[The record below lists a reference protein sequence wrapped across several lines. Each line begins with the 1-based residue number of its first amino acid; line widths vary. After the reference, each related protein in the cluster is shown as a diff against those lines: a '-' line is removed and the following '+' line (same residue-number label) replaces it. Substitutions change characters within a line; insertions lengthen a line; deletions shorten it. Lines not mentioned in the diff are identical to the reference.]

1 MKATHALSAKEKM
14 MKKAD
19 IGVVGLAVMGENL
32 ILNMASKGFT
42 VACFARTTSNVTRF
56 KEGRG
61 QAVNIMGT
69 YSYEELVASLSSPR
83 KIMLMIR
90 AGKPVDDVIETL
102 IPLLNEGDI
111 VIDGGNTNFPDTIRR
126 EAYLK
131 KFGIHFVG
139 SGVSGGEEGAL
150 HGPSLMPG
158 GTKHAYTHIEPIFK
172 AIAADYEGEKCV
184 THIGENGAGHFV
196 KMVHNGIEY
205 GDIQLIGEAYH
216 IMRELLQLSHDEMG
230 DIFSRWNERKLDSY
244 LIEITANILKY
255 KDSDGSP
262 LVSKILDQAG
272 QKGTGKWTAITSLEQ
287 NVALSLIT
295 ESVYA
300 RIISSK
306 KAERV
311 VASKAFP
318 KRKKAFKGDKDK
330 FLEHLEK
337 ALYVTKIISYAQ
349 GFDLMKETAKVYDWD
364 LNMGAIA
371 AIWRGG
377 CIIRSVFLNNI
388 SAAFNNNK
396 KLVNLMLDPFFKKEI
411 KAAIPSLRIVIAHA
425 VKHGIPT
432 LAFSSALGYFD
443 SYSECNLPANLL
455 QAQRDYFGA
464 HTYKRID
471 KDPNENFHTNWTSEG
486 GATASTNYDV

>member
-1 MKATHALSAKEKM
+1 
-14 MKKAD
+14 MKKAN

-42 VACFARTTSNVTRF
+42 VACFARTTSNVTNF
-56 KEGRG
+56 VAGRG
-61 QAVNIMGT
+61 NKPNIIGT
-69 YSYEELVASLSSPR
+69 YSYPELVSKLESPR

-102 IPLLNEGDI
+102 IPLLEPGDI
-111 VIDGGNTNFPDTIRR
+111 IIDGGNTNFTDTIRR
-126 EAYLK
+126 EAYLQTK
-131 KFGIHFVG
+131 GIHFVG

-158 GTKHAYTHIEPIFK
+158 GTNHAYGHIEPIFK
-172 AIAADYEGEKCV
+172 AIAADYHGEKCV

-205 GDIQLIGEAYH
+205 GDIQLIGETYH
-216 IMRELLQLSHDEMG
+216 MMREILGLSHDEMAA
-230 DIFSRWNERKLDSY
+230 IFGKWNKGKLDSY
-244 LIEITANILKY
+244 LVEITANILAY
-255 KDSDGSP
+255 KDEDGLP
-262 LVSKILDQAG
+262 LVTKIVDQAG
-272 QKGTGKWTAITSLEQ
+272 QKGTGKWTAITSLEE

-306 KAERV
+306 KEERIR
-311 VASKAFP
+311 ASKVFP
-318 KRKKAFKGDKDK
+318 KRKVTFKGDKVK
-330 FLEHLEK
+330 FVDHLEK

-349 GFDLMKETAKVYDWD
+349 GFDLMKESAKTYNWD
-364 LNMGAIA
+364 LNMAEIA

-377 CIIRSVFLNNI
+377 CIIRSAFLNNI
-388 SAAFNNNK
+388 RTAYTKNK
-396 KLVNLMLDPFFKKEI
+396 KLVNLMMDPYFKKEI
-411 KAAIPSLRIVIAHA
+411 KSGIRSLRLVISAA
-425 VKHGIPT
+425 LKHSIPT
-432 LAFSSALGYFD
+432 LAFSSALAYFD
-443 SYSECNLPANLL
+443 SYTEDALPANLL

-471 KDPNENFHTNWTSEG
+471 KPQSENFHTNWTNKG
-486 GATASTNYDV
+486 GVTASTNYDV

>member
-1 MKATHALSAKEKM
+1 

-32 ILNMASKGFT
+32 ILNMANKGFR
-42 VACFARTTSNVTRF
+42 VACFARTTSNVTNF
-56 KEGRG
+56 VNGRG
-61 QAVNIMGT
+61 KKDNIIGT
-69 YSYEELVASLSSPR
+69 YSYAELVDSLASPR
-83 KIMLMIR
+83 RIMLMIR
-90 AGKPVDDVIETL
+90 AGKPVDEVIDTL
-102 IPLLNEGDI
+102 IPLLSKGDI
-111 VIDGGNTNFPDTIRR
+111 VIDGGNTNFQDTIRR

-131 KFGIHFVG
+131 EHGIHFVG

-158 GTKHAYTHIEPIFK
+158 GTKTAYKAIEPIFS
-172 AIAADYEGEKCV
+172 AIAADYKGEKCV

-205 GDIQLIGEAYH
+205 GDIQLIGETYH
-216 IMRELLQLSHDEMG
+216 IMREILGLSHDEMSN
-230 DIFSRWNERKLDSY
+230 IFGSWNEGKLDSY
-244 LIEITANILKY
+244 LVEITANILKY
-255 KDSDGSP
+255 KDEDGSP
-262 LVSKILDQAG
+262 LVTKIVDQAG
-272 QKGTGKWTAITSLEQ
+272 QKGTGKWTAITSLEE

-306 KAERV
+306 KEERV

-318 KRKKAFKGDKDK
+318 KKKISFKGNKEQ
-330 FLEHLEK
+330 FIAHLEN

-349 GFDLMKETAKVYDWD
+349 GFDLMKVSAKTYDWD
-364 LNMGAIA
+364 LNLGEIA

-377 CIIRSVFLNNI
+377 CIIRSAFLNNI
-388 SAAFNNNK
+388 RDAYAKKK
-396 KLVNLMLDPFFKKEI
+396 KLVNLMLDPYFKKVI
-411 KAAIPSLRIVIAHA
+411 KKAIPSLRIVIAAA
-425 VKHGIPT
+425 VKHSIPT
-432 LAFSSALGYFD
+432 LAFSSALNYFD
-443 SYSECNLPANLL
+443 SYTEGSLPANLL

-471 KDPNENFHTNWTSEG
+471 KDESENFHTNWTSEG
-486 GATASTNYDV
+486 GSTASTKYDV